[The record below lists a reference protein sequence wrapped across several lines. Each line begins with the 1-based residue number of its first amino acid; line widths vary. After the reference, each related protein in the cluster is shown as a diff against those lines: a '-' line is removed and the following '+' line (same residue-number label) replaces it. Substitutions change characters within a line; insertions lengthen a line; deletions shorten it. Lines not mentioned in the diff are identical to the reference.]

1 MVRVMDCPMGT
12 EVRGV
17 NTRTG
22 EKGLPETPPEVIDEK
37 TVITVGG
44 VISGAMTPTVKAA
57 S

>member
-1 MVRVMDCPMGT
+1 MDCPAGT

-22 EKGLPETPPEVIDEK
+22 AVGLPETPPEVIDVK

-44 VISGAMTPTVKAA
+44 VICGAMTPTDKAA